1 MEGYLRPITLQLDSI
16 FRPSSA
22 STTSKNKNA
31 EKEPPQEYVV
41 LLCDPDLMQ
50 LPLEALNSLQSESI
64 VSVSREISLQML
76 YHKIQVIAFI
86 FFFGGWVGCLAAPD
100 LMQLPLE
107 VLNSLQSE
115 TIVSVSREI
124 SLQMLYHKIQVNI

>member
-1 MEGYLRPITLQLDSI
+1 MSEINTLYNSYTTPKPVGLYISNLHVIFRFKDLLQYMEAYLRPITQQLDSI

-22 STTSKNKNA
+22 STTSKNKNVD
-31 EKEPPQEYVV
+31 KEPPQEYVV

-76 YHKIQVIAFI
+76 YHKIQVKYLGGI
-86 FFFGGWVGCLAAPD
+86 FMTV
-100 LMQLPLE
+100 
-107 VLNSLQSE
+107 
-115 TIVSVSREI
+115 
-124 SLQMLYHKIQVNI
+124 

>member
-1 MEGYLRPITLQLDSI
+1 MEAYLRPITQQLDCI

-22 STTSKNKNA
+22 STTSKNKNVD
-31 EKEPPQEYVV
+31 KEPPQEYVV

-76 YHKIQVIAFI
+76 YHKIQVYFYFMVQGLKIVY
-86 FFFGGWVGCLAAPD
+86 GGIHFKFKAKVFVW
-100 LMQLPLE
+100 
-107 VLNSLQSE
+107 NS
-115 TIVSVSREI
+115 
-124 SLQMLYHKIQVNI
+124 